1 MSRPEDI
8 LPPDLHYNDVE
19 ARKYTTSSRIQ
30 NIQASMT
37 NRALELLDLDSP
49 AMILDIGCGSGLSGE
64 IVSSVE
70 EEYGGQHI
78 WVGMD
83 ISASMLDIAL
93 QRDVE
98 GDLMLADIGQG
109 VPFRAGTFDAAIS
122 ISAIQWLCNAESSDV
137 SPTGRLS
144 RFFNGLYASLKRGG
158 RAVCQFYPKN
168 DQQRTMISGAAIKA
182 GFGAGILE
190 DDPGTKN
197 AKLYLV
203 LTVGGA
209 ATEGAGGD
217 ITGVVKGMEG
227 VDVVDAR
234 RAHQAQKKKDAKK
247 GSKAWILNKKE
258 QMERKGKVVKASSN
272 CYPVSTTKSEKKRYT
287 YQSTVHQ
294 AKCTSQSFCRSFSL
308 SPQPWLGQPPTA
320 FVRVAALL
328 LPWLVMLLGGPPGAL
343 QQELRLQLPSLDA
356 TLPLAHVRPPVLRCF
371 LPQRYEPKMAL
382 CNGLECDGFGADR
395 PLFASM
401 R

>member
-1 MSRPEDI
+1 
-8 LPPDLHYNDVE
+8 
-19 ARKYTTSSRIQ
+19 
-30 NIQASMT
+30 MT
-37 NRALELLDLDSP
+37 NRALELLDLDTP

-217 ITGVVKGMEG
+217 ITGVVKGMAG

-234 RAHQAQKKKDAKK
+234 RQYQAQKKKDAKK

-258 QMERKGKVVKASSN
+258 QMERKGKVVKASSK
-272 CYPVSTTKSEKKRYT
+272 YTGRKRHIT
-287 YQSTVHQ
+287 
-294 AKCTSQSFCRSFSL
+294 F
-308 SPQPWLGQPPTA
+308 
-320 FVRVAALL
+320 
-328 LPWLVMLLGGPPGAL
+328 
-343 QQELRLQLPSLDA
+343 
-356 TLPLAHVRPPVLRCF
+356 
-371 LPQRYEPKMAL
+371 
-382 CNGLECDGFGADR
+382 
-395 PLFASM
+395 
-401 R
+401 

>member
-37 NRALELLDLDSP
+37 NRALELLDLDTP

-83 ISASMLDIAL
+83 ISASMLDVAL

-234 RAHQAQKKKDAKK
+234 RQHQAQKKRDVKK

-258 QMERKGKVVKASSN
+258 QMERKGKVVKTSSK
-272 CYPVSTTKSEKKRYT
+272 YTGRKRHIT
-287 YQSTVHQ
+287 
-294 AKCTSQSFCRSFSL
+294 F
-308 SPQPWLGQPPTA
+308 
-320 FVRVAALL
+320 
-328 LPWLVMLLGGPPGAL
+328 
-343 QQELRLQLPSLDA
+343 
-356 TLPLAHVRPPVLRCF
+356 
-371 LPQRYEPKMAL
+371 
-382 CNGLECDGFGADR
+382 
-395 PLFASM
+395 
-401 R
+401 